1 MECLDRVE
9 LFEGPRKVGI
19 FGKNENSGNF
29 TERKPFKIKMDICKQ
44 NLNRFLILYVV
55 KNTKG
60 KPLVLKKPISKY
72 SPPSYFDANSLPPYC
87 MEDTNISIA
96 LTHNMTHPAFYK
108 HCIEKVVVCQCREKN
123 QCGKCRTI
131 GRSFGSDAGEI
142 VYQEQLDKTT
152 TILKLTY
159 YRTDPNKAKITID
172 SSTYLEL
179 DKDHCNEQIVVPLKQ
194 MNHSIVYMI
203 GGSVGV
209 GGGLFLL
216 IIIVVILILLCK
228 NKEKKKMTQ
237 ESVDI
242 NPDYGYNQEGVEYE
256 ESAVKDINLD
266 YGYSV
271 DDPNYMET
279 VITDA
284 NVDYGYSVDEEEY
297 QENEQNGIKKA
308 NKI

>member
-87 MEDTNISIA
+87 MEDTNISII
-96 LTHNMTHPAFYK
+96 LSQNMTNPAFYK
-108 HCIEKVVVCQCREKN
+108 HCIEKVVVCQCMENN
-123 QCGKCRTI
+123 QCDNCRKI
-131 GRSFGSDAGEI
+131 DRSYGSDAGEI

-159 YRTDPNKAKITID
+159 YRTDPNKVKRILN
-172 SSTYLEL
+172 SKYLEL
-179 DKDHCNEQIVVPLKQ
+179 DGNRCNEQIGVPLKQ
-194 MNHSIVYMI
+194 MNQSFVSII
-203 GGSVGV
+203 GIGV